1 MEGDLESRRESV
13 KVEVLGAVRA
23 RVDGFVLEGSRLGSL
38 KTRQLILALSI
49 ESPRRLTTEQL
60 VDRLW
65 TSPPEGAERTVTG
78 LVSRA
83 RRALGREGVE
93 GNARSGYR
101 MASEVDVDLRHAEEA
116 LARLV
121 AAQARGRSLEILTL
135 AQDASAILSKG
146 IPAADDRSG
155 FEWIE
160 ELRRHVDRCLVRA
173 RSAGARAALANANC
187 RLAIELAQE
196 VRRADPFDE
205 EAVALLMRAHS
216 QSGDFGEAIRT
227 FTRYEAELLD
237 EVGGSPG
244 AELVALVERMRPTI
258 EPHGARLAGDIDS
271 GDDETLQ
278 EVVLGAAAVVGRTFD
293 ADRVGALCSLDP
305 VKIHVLLG
313 HHRRDGLI
321 VEDGASYRFSDDQ
334 RRKELLGGIP
344 SPLRRSLHRRAAEL
358 CGCDPASAA
367 EHLEAADEWSSAL
380 EEWRRAA
387 VDAKA
392 AFALTDAETLLGHA
406 ITVAD
411 RHSDV
416 ADQARYRIE
425 RGRVREQLGRY
436 DSALEDHRH
445 AVELARDVGLLDLEN
460 TALERAAWT
469 LYYARNTT
477 SAEDLRDR
485 ALPWCEQLC
494 RSPNASTT
502 TRVLLGRL
510 RHATGDLGGADAVLD
525 TFEQEGSDSANQ
537 VSAGVAIALLHA
549 HHDRYAD
556 AYATAERTARAARQ
570 SGQYRDVMTSTL
582 VSAVVSVN
590 TGWLATALDR
600 VELIASLSTEFDDP
614 SYRVRALTMKAVVW
628 LELGD
633 LRHATELAK
642 RAISLAREVGGDNT
656 HSGMHA
662 RLVHAEASLRL
673 TGRLDRVLVD
683 PIPGEVSYARRLE
696 LRRLELRARLDREFA
711 KELLE
716 RATADRAPKYQALGY
731 QHLDCPDEALDVA
744 ANVGSDL
751 LLTKVGLQDQR
762 RVAQRRV
769 AARLPMALR
778 RVYDSEVSSR
788 AASLSSTQRLV
799 PFGPLTTPTRR
810 I

>member
-1 MEGDLESRRESV
+1 MGSDFDGRRESV

-23 RVDGFVLEGSRLGSL
+23 QVDGLLLEGARLGSL
-38 KTRQLILALSI
+38 KTRRLILALSI

-65 TSPPEGAERTVTG
+65 TSPPEGAERIVTG

-83 RRALGREGVE
+83 RRALGREAVE
-93 GNARSGYR
+93 GDARSGHR
-101 MASEVDVDLRHAEEA
+101 MAPEVDVDLRRAEEA

-121 AAQARGRSLEILTL
+121 AAKSRGRSLEVLAL
-135 AQDASAILSKG
+135 AQDAVAALSKG
-146 IPAADDRSG
+146 TPAADDRSG
-155 FEWIE
+155 LEWIE
-160 ELRRHVDRCLVRA
+160 EIRRHVDRCLIRA
-173 RSAGARAALANANC
+173 RSAGAHAALANANAS
-187 RLAIELAQE
+187 LAIELAQE

-205 EAVALLMRAHS
+205 DAVALLMRAHA
-216 QSGDFGEAIRT
+216 QSGDPAEAIRT
-227 FTRYEAELLD
+227 FTHFKAALQDEL
-237 EVGGSPG
+237 GGTPG
-244 AELVALVERMRPTI
+244 ADLVTLAERIRPTI
-258 EPHGARLAGDIDS
+258 EPHGARLARDING
-271 GDDETLQ
+271 GDDEALQ
-278 EVVLGAAAVVGRTFD
+278 EVVIGAAAVVGRTFD
-293 ADRVGALCSLDP
+293 ADTVGALCSLDP

-321 VEDGASYRFSDDQ
+321 AEEGASYRFSDEQ

-358 CGCDPASAA
+358 CGCDPARAA
-367 EHLEAADEWSSAL
+367 EHLEAAGEWSSAL

-392 AFALTDAETLLGHA
+392 AFALIDAETLLGHA

-411 RHSDV
+411 RHGDV

-445 AVELARDVGLLDLEN
+445 AVELARDAGLLDLES

-469 LYYARNTT
+469 LYYARNTR

-485 ALPWCEQLC
+485 ALPWCEQLY

-510 RHATGDLGGADAVLD
+510 RHATGDLCGADAVLD
-525 TFEQEGSDSANQ
+525 TFEHEGSDSANQ
-537 VSAGVAIALLHA
+537 VSAGVAIALLRA
-549 HHDRYAD
+549 HHDRYTD
-556 AYATAERTARAARQ
+556 AYATAESTARAARQ
-570 SGQYRDVMTSTL
+570 SGEYRDVMTSTF
-582 VSAVVSVN
+582 VSAVVSLN
-590 TGWLATALDR
+590 TGWFATALDR
-600 VELIASLSTEFDDP
+600 VELVASLSTEFDDP

-633 LRHATELAK
+633 LRHATELAT
-642 RAISLAREVGGDNT
+642 RAVALARKVGGDNT

-662 RLVHAEASLRL
+662 RLARAEASLRL
-673 TGRLDRVLVD
+673 TGRLDRVLAD

-696 LRRLELRARLDREFA
+696 LRRLELRARLDRQFA
-711 KELLE
+711 EELLE
-716 RATADRAPKYQALGY
+716 RAAADRAPKYQALAH
-731 QHLDCPDEALDVA
+731 QHLDRPDEALDVA
-744 ANVGSDL
+744 ASVASDV
-751 LLTKVGLQDQR
+751 LLTKVGPENLR
-762 RVAQRRV
+762 HEARSRV
-769 AARLPMALR
+769 AARLPIALR
-778 RVYDSEVSSR
+778 RAYEPDV
-788 AASLSSTQRLV
+788 
-799 PFGPLTTPTRR
+799 
-810 I
+810 